1 MSNQIGKGKN
11 GYIAFYKSKKVEVYA
26 DTTYEA
32 QQLAAQHF
40 KARKSYDVTVMLA
53 EKNGQP
59 VTHSTTTLASS
70 SIRQIEAAISLL
82 SSRTAATAATTDDA
96 ESIADA
102 IQKNVKDFY
111 ANKIDYDRFS
121 AQNRALWDSAMDQK
135 LDSEVKAE
143 LLRREKA
150 GKRARSLP
158 RTAANLAKT
167 MALGLK
173 IGHSIQV
180 FDDDGELFDWDELTK
195 VILRVLKR
203 EKNSADILGVGTK
216 DFKKMVVK
224 MLTMWAK
231 QSAKGLGYTISR
243 DDMDYILDFAEEF
256 ANDNESG
263 W

>member
-1 MSNQIGKGKN
+1 M
-11 GYIAFYKSKKVEVYA
+11 
-26 DTTYEA
+26 DT
-32 QQLAAQHF
+32 L
-40 KARKSYDVTVMLA
+40 RKLD
-53 EKNGQP
+53 
-59 VTHSTTTLASS
+59 H
-70 SIRQIEAAISLL
+70 AISML
-82 SSRTAATAATTDDA
+82 SSRTAAGKYTGED
-96 ESIADA
+96 
-102 IQKNVKDFY
+102 
-111 ANKIDYDRFS
+111 
-121 AQNRALWDSAMDQK
+121 L
-135 LDSEVKAE
+135 LDE
-143 LLRREKA
+143 LLRKVPVSEETEDGTEYADWDDLEKLLVKLIKKGKDSLAAELKFNFNDAKDTRKFKNALLILLREWVKFGAREKGIKA
-150 GKRARSLP
+150 DHDMQFYYDDFFDEHFPKIVAALQKHYKMSRTAAS

-231 QSAKGLGYTISR
+231 QSAKGLGESLSR